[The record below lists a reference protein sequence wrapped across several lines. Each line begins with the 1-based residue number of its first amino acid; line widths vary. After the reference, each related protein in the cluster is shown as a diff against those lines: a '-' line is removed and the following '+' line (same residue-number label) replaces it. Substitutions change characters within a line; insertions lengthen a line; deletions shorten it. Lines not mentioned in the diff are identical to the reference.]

1 MNQSYI
7 TKAEYEKFWN
17 MSFTDEEVNDF
28 KKNLILA
35 KEKIDSVTHNR
46 IVAVGFEKLTDFQK
60 EKIKLAM
67 LYQIQYIEENGAE
80 PSDLNNYSV
89 LDISI
94 SVDKS
99 TQTKAQKLHMSSF
112 ALDQLQKTGLCTN
125 NFRWR

>member
-1 MNQSYI
+1 MNQPYI
-7 TKAEYEKFWN
+7 TKAEYEEYWN
-17 MSFTDEEVNDF
+17 IEVHEEVDF
-28 KKNLILA
+28 KYNLLLA

-46 IVAVGFEKLTDFQK
+46 IVALGFDKLTNFQK
-60 EKIKLAM
+60 EKVKLAM
-67 LYQIQYIEENGAE
+67 FYQVQYVEENGAE
-80 PSDLNNYSV
+80 PSDLNSYSV
-89 LDISI
+89 LDISV